1 MIMIPQTKGGVGKST
16 VAMQVIAPYLFNK
29 HKKKIRYI
37 EIDDEN
43 KDSNTFFNTKI
54 VDKEIFQTHKFT
66 NLDELI
72 LMDDSHEVIV
82 DVGGNKT
89 TSMVLDQVRKVG
101 SFDNIKWIIPMGDGE
116 LDGKNALDT
125 LEKIIAIEGENC
137 PSSKIMFSLSRAVD
151 MHEEYLQEQFINF
164 FGHKY
169 LKSNH
174 IISEVINK
182 PNYFALQ
189 NDKIIT
195 ISRYLGSTVWE
206 MANHDV
212 NFADKVLEAKA
223 IGDLELAKKYLFFR
237 RIQNESKEYNEK
249 VLKPVFSKL
258 DNWFK

>member
-1 MIMIPQTKGGVGKST
+1 MGRAFLSSQSRRVLKLLLEYNRLKKNKGESNMIMIPQTKGGVGKST
-16 VAMQVIAPYLFNK
+16 VAMQVIAPYLYNR

-72 LMDDSHEVIV
+72 LMDDNHEIIV

-125 LEKIIAIEGENC
+125 LEKIMTIEGNNC
-137 PSSKIMFSLSRAVD
+137 SNDKIMFSLTRAVD
-151 MHEEYLQEQFINF
+151 MNEEYLQEQFINF
-164 FGHKY
+164 FW
-169 LKSNH
+169 
-174 IISEVINK
+174 
-182 PNYFALQ
+182 
-189 NDKIIT
+189 T
-195 ISRYLGSTVWE
+195 
-206 MANHDV
+206 
-212 NFADKVLEAKA
+212 
-223 IGDLELAKKYLFFR
+223 
-237 RIQNESKEYNEK
+237 
-249 VLKPVFSKL
+249 
-258 DNWFK
+258 